1 MAYRKPRRRSVK
13 RRSGGRRKRTYVRST
28 RKRTYRKKGA
38 MSKKRILDV
47 TSLKKRDTMMP
58 YTNTTAASQQGS
70 ATYTASPAI
79 ITGGYTTD
87 SPFVWCATSR
97 GIATNSGG
105 SVGTKYYA
113 ATRTASDCYMK
124 GIAENIEI
132 QVSDGCPWQ
141 WRRICF
147 TYKGIQNLLPNATGF
162 GLGLLT
168 SNGQA
173 RVVNKTANNGVRD
186 ALEEVLFKG
195 AKFSDW
201 FDQMTASLDNSRV
214 TVKYDRTRTI
224 ASGNEDGVIRKYKMW
239 HPMNKTLRYADDE
252 SGGGETTGNFSVQS
266 KVGMG
271 DYMIVDYFVPRIGST
286 SANQLSFSPQSTLYW
301 HEK

>member
-1 MAYRKPRRRSVK
+1 M
-13 RRSGGRRKRTYVRST
+13 T
-28 RKRTYRKKGA
+28 
-38 MSKKRILDV
+38 KKRILDV

-58 YTNTTAASQQGS
+58 YTNTTAASQTGS
-70 ATYTASPAI
+70 ATYAAIPAI
-79 ITGGYTTD
+79 ITGGYQVD
-87 SPFVWCATSR
+87 NPFVWCATSR
-97 GIATNSGG
+97 GIATNTGG

-132 QVSDGCPWQ
+132 QVSDGVPWQ

-147 TYKGIQNLLPNATGF
+147 TYKGTQNLLPNATGF

-173 RVVNKTANNGVRD
+173 RLLNKTANNGLRD

-195 AKFSDW
+195 AKFTDW

-214 TVKYDRTRTI
+214 SVKYDRTRTI
-224 ASGNEDGVIRKYKMW
+224 ASGNEEGVIRKYKQW

-271 DYMIVDYFVPRIGST
+271 DYLIVDYFMPRIGST
-286 SANQLSFSPQSTLYW
+286 AANQLSFSPQSTLYW